1 MRGRA
6 KAGPR
11 GAVRG
16 RYSRGTRSE
25 GLPATRPP
33 SDNDQRPD
41 ATAPPLCPS
50 RGPESPRTSGLV
62 GERSQ
67 IVTLVPRAGTGLHTA
82 AAMFEKPRAEPRMP
96 RNRHHRPAPAPAG
109 PRALRLPQARPM
121 TAAACGARVG
131 GAAGRQ
137 RERRRATR
145 RCKTRKALDSF
156 PPSSPH
162 HLPSRQK
169 EASRSPCTQD
179 CDGPP
184 TETPGLHQVPSRE
197 LAPLGHRL

>member
-16 RYSRGTRSE
+16 RYSRGTRRG

-33 SDNDQRPD
+33 SDNDQRSD
-41 ATAPPLCPS
+41 ATAPPPCSS

-62 GERSQ
+62 GERSE

-96 RNRHHRPAPAPAG
+96 RNRRHRRPAPAPAG
-109 PRALRLPQARPM
+109 PRALRSPQARPM
-121 TAAACGARVG
+121 TAAACGARAG

-137 RERRRATR
+137 CERRRATR
-145 RCKTRKALDSF
+145 RCKPRKALGSF
-156 PPSSPH
+156 PPSSPSPST
-162 HLPSRQK
+162 LPPK
-169 EASRSPCTQD
+169 RSQSQPKH
-179 CDGPP
+179 PK
-184 TETPGLHQVPSRE
+184 L
-197 LAPLGHRL
+197 